1 MCKNRAAKHFFKE
14 QSGPGTKTDPDLI
27 FSIVLHLGV
36 FKLQPHLCLCTHWF
50 NLLPQLSTINLMLPI
65 VDKKQTSR
73 RIFFFLSLLNKSS
86 YERVNSCSSIV
97 LFLTEIS

>member
-1 MCKNRAAKHFFKE
+1 MCKNRAAKHFLKE

-50 NLLPQLSTINLMLPI
+50 NLLPQLSTINLMLLI
-65 VDKKQTSR
+65 VEKKKQVGE
-73 RIFFFLSLLNKSS
+73 IFLFK
-86 YERVNSCSSIV
+86 NSAK
-97 LFLTEIS
+97 